1 MHLFTLTRSD
11 FRELQARALAST
23 RAHAKRGRH
32 KEPFHDP
39 VNETSSIGKRPL
51 KKLLIWLALGVCF
64 FVLFRMW
71 GSGSSA
77 PGYLLC
83 ALASGLTTL
92 ALAAWAFAVYTGR
105 LYDAMVADDGWFLS
119 PQSIDADEGGINQV
133 FKGGSMHLDWSAF
146 THREETDT
154 KFFLFIEPG
163 HCLPV
168 PKAALSMPAH
178 EFIVQRI
185 PLRG

>member
-1 MHLFTLTRSD
+1 MQLFTLTRSD

-23 RAHAKRGRH
+23 RAYAKRGSH
-32 KEPFHDP
+32 EEPFHNP
-39 VNETSSIGKRPL
+39 AQETSSIGKRVL
-51 KKLLIWLALGVCF
+51 TKSLIWLALGVCF

-71 GSGSSA
+71 GSVSSE

-83 ALASGLTTL
+83 ALASGLITL
-92 ALAAWAFAVYTGR
+92 ALTAWAFAAYTGR
-105 LYDAMVADDGWFLS
+105 LYNAMVADDGWFLS
-119 PQSIDADEGGINQV
+119 PQSIDADEGGIDQV

-168 PKAALSMPAH
+168 PKAALSMPAQ
-178 EFIVQRI
+178 ELILQRI